1 MSMNIHD
8 IKQYAVKQQ
17 ALISNVIDA
26 CSHYDDNDDLTSLS
40 FNDFCRVIS
49 LLNAQKKALL
59 IENWFNKKLGLFR
72 LSPSLNAG
80 DASSIVIKNGI
91 ITPDVITYEYKFS
104 TTNEARTL
112 NLRQIRN
119 WQCIDYYITGYL
131 DYHNPS
137 ESVLLRIP
145 KNDMNHEI
153 LRLGTPTHGTS
164 NANRKNVNIEYSITV
179 KLDSETMRSWVDKYS
194 DDVLNG
200 IMKGNEQQNEQ

>member
-1 MSMNIHD
+1 MTMNVNM
-8 IKQYAVKQQ
+8 IKTYADKQQ
-17 ALISNVIDA
+17 ILIDNVMEA
-26 CSHYDDNDDLTSLS
+26 CSHYDDNTDLNELD
-40 FNDFCRVIS
+40 FNDFCCVIS
-49 LLNAQKKALL
+49 ILNAQKKALL
-59 IENWFNKKLGLFR
+59 IEDWFNKKLGLFR

-80 DASSIVIKNGI
+80 DASNTVIKNGI

-119 WQCIDYYITGYL
+119 WQRIDYYITGYL
-131 DYHNPS
+131 DYNNPEHS
-137 ESVLLRIP
+137 ILLKIP

-153 LRLGTPTHGTS
+153 LKLGTPTHGTS
-164 NANRKNVNIEYSITV
+164 NANSKNVNIEYSITV

-200 IMKGNEQQNEQ
+200 IMKGHKQQNEQ